1 MPSGAG
7 AEEVMKRARPVER
20 AIAAVLEAKA
30 ENDTFNPLLGGAGL
44 KARDVVLFRAWFRY
58 LRQTGLTYGLVTVV
72 EAVRRAPSVA
82 RNLIALF
89 DAQHDPAHEGGREAM
104 ARQAE
109 EAITD
114 GLAQVSGIDED
125 RILRLFRGVVSATPR
140 TNAYAEYGREAL
152 AFKLDS
158 PTGPS
163 LPAPVPRR
171 VLWGYIPPNAGRHR
185 P

>member
-30 ENDTFNPLLGGAGL
+30 ENDTFNQLLVGAGL

-89 DAQHDPAHEGGREAM
+89 NAQHDPANAEIGRA
-104 ARQAE
+104 
-109 EAITD
+109 
-114 GLAQVSGIDED
+114 SW
-125 RILRLFRGVVSATPR
+125 
-140 TNAYAEYGREAL
+140 RE
-152 AFKLDS
+152 
-158 PTGPS
+158 TGCHT
-163 LPAPVPRR
+163 V
-171 VLWGYIPPNAGRHR
+171 
-185 P
+185 

>member
-30 ENDTFNPLLGGAGL
+30 ENDTFNQLLVGAGL

-104 ARQAE
+104 RSE
-109 EAITD
+109 EHTPE
-114 GLAQVSGIDED
+114 LTSLM
-125 RILRLFRGVVSATPR
+125 RIS
-140 TNAYAEYGREAL
+140 YAVFFL
-152 AFKLDS
+152 
-158 PTGPS
+158 
-163 LPAPVPRR
+163 
-171 VLWGYIPPNAGRHR
+171 
-185 P
+185 